1 MSWNI
6 KTPGDYINGPLT
18 VAGAVTLNSGLT
30 VAGGARFNSTV
41 AVGMTPEKSLNVKT
55 TYGFALASNGGFK
68 VENYTDTR
76 GLYFE
81 HILGGTIL
89 ENAYYYGANQ
99 FYPTAT
105 SSSSISLDAGSIT
118 FFTNSGL
125 TIGTPFLRT
134 QRAIIDG
141 AGQLG
146 LGIVPNTWSQGK
158 VIELG
163 SVGNSIWGAAPNQTI
178 ITANSYFNGGWKY
191 AANGTATNYEQAS
204 GQHFWYSAPT
214 NTLGAG
220 QTCTFGAAKMALD
233 ASGNLAPLGNLV
245 VASGKGIDFSA
256 GSNAAGMTSELLN
269 DYEEGTW
276 TGTLKGTT
284 ADPTTAVTATG
295 RYTKVGR
302 VVSLQIHFDNVNTTG
317 ASGVIYVLGAPFT
330 NGGLSTFG
338 TAASGVGATF
348 TGTLTSY
355 IGNAQT
361 NLFFVG
367 VNSNASTSDA
377 THNAG
382 SGRYFWLNTTYIV

>member
-18 VAGAVTLNSGLT
+18 VAGITQ
-30 VAGGARFNSTV
+30 FNSN
-41 AVGMTPEKSLNVKT
+41 VGMSTAPSAWASGFRAIEFPFGTSFFVNSFVANPNIGANFYINSALKNIYKT
-55 TYGFALASNGGFK
+55 NGFASSYSQYNGAHTWYTAAS
-68 VENYTDTR
+68 
-76 GLYFE
+76 
-81 HILGGTIL
+81 
-89 ENAYYYGANQ
+89 
-99 FYPTAT
+99 
-105 SSSSISLDAGSIT
+105 
-118 FFTNSGL
+118 
-125 TIGTPFLRT
+125 
-134 QRAIIDG
+134 
-141 AGQLG
+141 
-146 LGIVPNTWSQGK
+146 
-158 VIELG
+158 
-163 SVGNSIWGAAPNQTI
+163 GAAGNE
-178 ITANSYFNGGWKY
+178 ITDFA
-191 AANGTATNYEQAS
+191 
-204 GQHFWYSAPT
+204 
-214 NTLGAG
+214 
-220 QTCTFGAAKMALD
+220 AAKMTLD
-233 ASGNLAPLGNLV
+233 PFGNLSIQSGKYIGWGNLDSLIYGDSSANFIYLRTNATEQVRIDSSGNVNVKNGNV
-245 VASGKGIDFSA
+245 VIGTSGKGIDFSA
-256 GSNAAGMTSELLN
+256 TASGSGTMTSELFN

>member
-6 KTPGDYINGPLT
+6 SKPGDYINGPLT
-18 VAGAVTLNSGLT
+18 VVGVATFNTNVGIGVTPEAWTAFNPVLRIKNASTGG
-30 VAGGARFNSTV
+30 GGA
-41 AVGMTPEKSLNVKT
+41 
-55 TYGFALASNGGFK
+55 
-68 VENYTDTR
+68 
-76 GLYFE
+76 
-81 HILGGTIL
+81 
-89 ENAYYYGANQ
+89 
-99 FYPTAT
+99 
-105 SSSSISLDAGSIT
+105 
-118 FFTNSGL
+118 
-125 TIGTPFLRT
+125 
-134 QRAIIDG
+134 
-141 AGQLG
+141 
-146 LGIVPNTWSQGK
+146 
-158 VIELG
+158 LG
-163 SVGNSIWGAAPNQTI
+163 STGIDNFRMLTNVYYDGQYKRI
-178 ITANSYFNGGWKY
+178 
-191 AANGTATNYEQAS
+191 ANGFVTVYEQAS
-204 GQHFWYSAPT
+204 GSHVWYSNGT
-214 NTLGAG
+214 
-220 QTCTFGAAKMALD
+220 GAAGSTLIPTPTMVSD
-233 ASGNLAPLGNLV
+233 SSGNLSTYGSGNGANLNVTTSSQVCGLRLRQTQNVHPATRNWSIYTNGSAYGVLEFGVGASQFSDSYATVLTVDGAGNVTPNGNLV
-245 VASGKGIDFSA
+245 PAAGKGIDFSA
-256 GSNAAGMTSELLN
+256 ASNVAGMTSELLN